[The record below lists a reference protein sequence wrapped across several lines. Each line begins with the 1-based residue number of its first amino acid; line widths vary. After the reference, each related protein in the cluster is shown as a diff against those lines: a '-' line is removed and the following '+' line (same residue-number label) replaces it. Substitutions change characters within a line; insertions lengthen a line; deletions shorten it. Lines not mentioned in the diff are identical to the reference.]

1 MSQSRQHFSELEK
14 SLLTE
19 LLGKDK
25 NVLEKDDGL
34 GTLAAEFNSQAGVNK
49 RDSKKLKRCWEKS
62 RAKKVSLRRRE
73 KEAKLLGGGTGSAE
87 KHESATDVA
96 SIIPAQMPRLENTFA
111 DGNYQPGKGIA
122 TK

>member
-1 MSQSRQHFSELEK
+1 MLGKVSSEK
-14 SLLTE
+14 SLAE
-19 LLGKDK
+19 
-25 NVLEKDDGL
+25 EK
-34 GTLAAEFNSQAGVNK
+34 
-49 RDSKKLKRCWEKS
+49 R
-62 RAKKVSLRRRE
+62 
-73 KEAKLLGGGTGSAE
+73 EAKLLGGGTASAE